1 MGPSANCHG
10 ILIILNHVMWTS
22 CERRWQNDLLSD
34 GNKAIVTCS
43 DGVLKAL
50 IEICTKLFFI
60 QVQIPQVVSF
70 DSRIS
75 IRNVLLPQSVTP
87 KQCNAISVLMLK
99 LITVK
104 FGHCHIVML
113 SMMLKFFCMVFIQIH
128 ISILQNNTIEQN
140 IWMPSILTIRK

>member
-1 MGPSANCHG
+1 
-10 ILIILNHVMWTS
+10 MWTS

-75 IRNVLLPQSVTP
+75 ICNVLLPQSVTP

>member
-1 MGPSANCHG
+1 
-10 ILIILNHVMWTS
+10 MWTS

>member
-1 MGPSANCHG
+1 
-10 ILIILNHVMWTS
+10 
-22 CERRWQNDLLSD
+22 
-34 GNKAIVTCS
+34 
-43 DGVLKAL
+43 
-50 IEICTKLFFI
+50 
-60 QVQIPQVVSF
+60 
-70 DSRIS
+70 
-75 IRNVLLPQSVTP
+75 
-87 KQCNAISVLMLK
+87 